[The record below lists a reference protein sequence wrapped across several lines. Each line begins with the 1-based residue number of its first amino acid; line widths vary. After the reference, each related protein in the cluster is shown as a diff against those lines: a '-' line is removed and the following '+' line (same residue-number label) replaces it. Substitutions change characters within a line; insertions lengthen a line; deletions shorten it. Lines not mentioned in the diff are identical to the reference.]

1 MQIDIFQRVHKIF
14 LDTAPVIY
22 YIEATP
28 AYADIVRA
36 AFTSIDAGQIQ
47 ALVSPVTL
55 AECLTLPIRQNQ
67 SKIVQLFTDLL
78 TSTEGISMV
87 EINASIG
94 QKSAELRVQ
103 YKLKLP
109 DALQIA
115 TAIYYECDAFLTN
128 DIDLKRVKELQII
141 VLEDLK

>member
-1 MQIDIFQRVHKIF
+1 MKIDVFQRVYKIF

-28 AYADIVRA
+28 AYADIVQA
-36 AFTSIDAGQIQ
+36 AFALIDAGQTQ

-55 AECLTLPIRQNQ
+55 AKCLTLPIRQNQ
-67 SKIVQLFTDLL
+67 STVVQLFTDLL
-78 TSTEGISMV
+78 TNTEGISMV
-87 EINASIG
+87 EINAAIG

-115 TAIYYECDAFLTN
+115 TAIHYGCDTFLTN
-128 DIDLKRVKELQII
+128 DIDLKRVKELRII
-141 VLEDLK
+141 ALEDLK

>member
-1 MQIDIFQRVHKIF
+1 MKIDIFQGIRKIF

-22 YIEATP
+22 YVEATP
-28 AYADIVRA
+28 AYADIVQA
-36 AFTSIDAGQIQ
+36 AFASIDSGQIQ

-55 AECLTLPIRQNQ
+55 AECLVLPIRQNQ
-67 SKIVQLFTDLL
+67 STIVQLFTDLL
-78 TSTEGISMV
+78 TKGISMV

-94 QKSAELRVQ
+94 QKSAELRVK

>member
-1 MQIDIFQRVHKIF
+1 
-14 LDTAPVIY
+14 
-22 YIEATP
+22 
-28 AYADIVRA
+28 
-36 AFTSIDAGQIQ
+36 
-47 ALVSPVTL
+47 
-55 AECLTLPIRQNQ
+55 
-67 SKIVQLFTDLL
+67 
-78 TSTEGISMV
+78 MV

-94 QKSAELRVQ
+94 QKSAELRVK

>member
-1 MQIDIFQRVHKIF
+1 MDVFQRVHKIF

-28 AYADIVRA
+28 AYANIVQA
-36 AFTSIDAGQIQ
+36 AFAAIDVGQFQ

-55 AECLTLPIRQNQ
+55 AECLILPIRQNQ
-67 SKIVQLFTDLL
+67 SPVVQLFTDLL
-78 TSTEGISMV
+78 TNTEGISMV

-94 QKSAELRVQ
+94 RKAAELRVQ
-103 YKLKLP
+103 YKFKLP

-115 TAIYYECDAFLTN
+115 TAIHYECDAFLTN
-128 DIDLKRVKELQII
+128 DIDLKRVKELQVI